1 MKFTQVALM
10 AVSDC
15 GGEIGVGEIARLAG
29 AQEQHSF

>member
-15 GGEIGVGEIARLAG
+15 VAIGVGEIARLAA